1 MATVTGQLCVDGTHV
16 GGIDVASEG
25 RPVSECVVV
34 AKTSIMALLNTHLAA
49 QQGAAGT
56 EAAAAGA
63 GAGADGGEPDVYED
77 NVVDDGAAEEADA
90 KLLGLSKSPPTK
102 KHKHVVQA

>member
-1 MATVTGQLCVDGTHV
+1 MATVTGQLSVDGTHV
-16 GGIDVASEG
+16 GGIEVASEG

-34 AKTSIMALLNTHLAA
+34 AKTSIMALLNTRLAA
-49 QQGAAGT
+49 QQGVAGT
-56 EAAAAGA
+56 QAAAAG
-63 GAGADGGEPDVYED
+63 GAAADGGEPDVYED

-102 KHKHVVQA
+102 KHKHVVQS